1 MKIGILTFHR
11 AHNYG
16 AVLQAFALQEY
27 LRKAGHDVKII
38 DYNPPFLEANY
49 KIFAFKKFLTTKVHV
64 YYLLKGA
71 AIELLTL
78 PARTKRYKAFD
89 SFIRSKL
96 ALSTPTVYH
105 KEEIPKDFDAY
116 IFGSDQIWNPKI
128 TKGFDDVYFG
138 LFSSRPEARKIA
150 YAASMETSTLNDEEK
165 EYLGKSL
172 FQMHAIGVRESKL
185 NALLQPLVEQKIQ
198 TVADPTI
205 LCTRETFDNI
215 AVKPDFQGKYVLV
228 YQVRIMPETLSF
240 AQKLADRIGGKVIQL
255 VSTPVLTNRPGV
267 YNCASP
273 EEFIGWF
280 KHADFVVTTSFH
292 GTVFSLLYQRN
303 FYALEI
309 HSISMRIR
317 SLLQDVELSERYV
330 KSTSQPDTM
339 PIDFTRATQ
348 RLARL
353 QQESALFLQNALK

>member
-1 MKIGILTFHR
+1 M
-11 AHNYG
+11 
-16 AVLQAFALQEY
+16 
-27 LRKAGHDVKII
+27 
-38 DYNPPFLEANY
+38 
-49 KIFAFKKFLTTKVHV
+49 TTKVHV

-78 PARTKRYKAFD
+78 PARTKRYKAFA

-280 KHADFVVTTSFH
+280 KPCRFRGNDLFSRNRIFPPVSKKFLCLGDPLHKHAYPLVTSRCGTLGTLRKINKPTGHHAHRFYPGNTAFSPVTTGISLIFTKCIKIKWQH
-292 GTVFSLLYQRN
+292 GT
-303 FYALEI
+303 A
-309 HSISMRIR
+309 
-317 SLLQDVELSERYV
+317 
-330 KSTSQPDTM
+330 
-339 PIDFTRATQ
+339 
-348 RLARL
+348 
-353 QQESALFLQNALK
+353 